1 MLSLEPVIKN
11 RLKGLS
17 ALAGWR
23 VSGACDE
30 VNRAL
35 MPAADVRMGGAAAGD
50 VRRTAAQLQPSWTVS
65 LAVRRGEDV
74 AEQLGAAL
82 SAVIEALHNWPPGQV
97 GGRQWTPLQ
106 LVAVSEA
113 NFSTAGLV
121 GYEVVF
127 STAAM
132 FEGQP

>member
-11 RLKGLS
+11 RLKDLS
-17 ALAGWR
+17 SLTGWR
-23 VSGACDE
+23 VSGTCDD
-30 VNRAL
+30 VNRAQV
-35 MPAADVRMGGAAAGD
+35 PAADVRMANAAAGD
-50 VRRTAAQLQPSWTVS
+50 VRRTAAQLEPRWTVS

-82 SAVIEALHNWPPGQV
+82 SSVIEALHNWPPGQV
-97 GGRQWTPLQ
+97 GGRVWTSLR
-106 LVAVSEA
+106 LIGVVEA

-127 STAAM
+127 STTAM
-132 FEGQP
+132 FDGQP

>member
-11 RLKGLS
+11 RLKDLS

-65 LAVRRGEDV
+65 LAVRRGECV

-113 NFSTAGLV
+113 NFSTAGVV

-127 STAAM
+127 TTAAM

>member
-11 RLKGLS
+11 RLNDLA
-17 ALAGWR
+17 ALTGWR
-23 VSGACDE
+23 VSGACDD
-30 VNRAL
+30 VNRAQV
-35 MPAADVRMGGAAAGD
+35 PAADVRMANAAAGD
-50 VRRTAAQLQPSWTVS
+50 VRRTAAQLEPRWTVS

-74 AEQLGAAL
+74 AEQLGVAL
-82 SAVIEALHNWPPGQV
+82 SSVIETLHNWPPGQV

-106 LVAVSEA
+106 LIGVAEA

-127 STAAM
+127 STTAM
-132 FEGQP
+132 FDGQP

>member
-1 MLSLEPVIKN
+1 MLSLEPVIKS
-11 RLKGLS
+11 RLKDLP
-17 ALAGWR
+17 ALTGWR

-35 MPAADVRMGGAAAGD
+35 VPAADVRMSNAAAGD
-50 VRRTAAQLQPSWTVS
+50 VRRTAAQLEPRWTVS

-82 SAVIEALHNWPPGQV
+82 CSVIETLHNWPPGHV

-106 LVAVSEA
+106 LIGVGEA

-127 STAAM
+127 STTAM
-132 FEGQP
+132 FDGQP